1 MKRVVSFVGFM
12 LTREGRIESTLKL
25 VYTDDKSRV
34 DADLV
39 DLIKVCVCIVDSWSL
54 PPGYPALPISLLSY
68 CSILAMATLAKRK
81 RTKASI
87 IAFFSLAKRSERVR

>member
-1 MKRVVSFVGFM
+1 VVSFVGFM

-39 DLIKVCVCIVDSWSL
+39 DLIKVCQ
-54 PPGYPALPISLLSY
+54 
-68 CSILAMATLAKRK
+68 KRPSNVSK
-81 RTKASI
+81 ETYYS
-87 IAFFSLAKRSERVR
+87 FRSRIH